1 VNAVFDATLTP
12 NQRHLA
18 RRLESFGDVVFG
30 FTISQ
35 LALQFA
41 LPKVPADLLAHS
53 FSYAIYA
60 ITFTAIALL
69 WLGYHQILSATYLPA
84 PIDVAVTFTF
94 LAFTGLVPY
103 AMYAYLHFIT
113 SEEGVRYGLA
123 AYLVC
128 AIGTTTTATV
138 LRARNYDRG
147 ARYLESDERFRAFR
161 RVAQTTTLIPI
172 FVIDLVIDV
181 TGHPFAAGLFF
192 CVIPFV
198 NAIMRRLIRSAPIP
212 GGAGVTEP
220 TA

>member
-1 VNAVFDATLTP
+1 MNAAFEATLAP

-41 LPKVPADLLAHS
+41 LPNVPSDLLAHR

-69 WLGYHQILSATYLPA
+69 WLGYHQILSATYA
-84 PIDVAVTFTF
+84 PMPVDIALTFTF

-113 SEEGVRYGLA
+113 SEEGVRYGLG
-123 AYLVC
+123 AYLIC
-128 AIGTTTTATV
+128 ALGTTATATM
-138 LRARNYDRG
+138 LRARNYYRG
-147 ARYLESDERFRAFR
+147 ARYLEPDERFRAFR
-161 RVAQTTTLIPI
+161 RVILTTTLIPI
-172 FVIDLVIDV
+172 FVIDLVLDV
-181 TGHPFAAGLFF
+181 TGHPFTAGLFF

-198 NAIMRRLIRSAPIP
+198 NAIARRLIRSAPIP
-212 GGAGVTEP
+212 GGAPVTEAA
-220 TA
+220 T